1 METLGYSLIAFA
13 LILLVHTFLRT
24 PFKYYWN
31 IPGWLFRILP
41 EFELFGIKVKK
52 KMIEPEEENEEKD
65 ETEK

>member
-1 METLGYSLIAFA
+1 LT
-13 LILLVHTFLRT
+13 T